1 MRIKS
6 PVGEYDYRITG
17 VRLRGTRLE
26 VDGSLG
32 MWETTM
38 VVGPRDWA
46 PFAGALGVV
55 AVAAAAL
62 GRRGSPAG

>member
-17 VRLRGTRLE
+17 LRLRGARIE

-38 VVGPRDWA
+38 VLGPRDWA
-46 PFAGALGVV
+46 PLAGALGVI
-55 AVAAAAL
+55 ALGAAAL
-62 GRRGSPAG
+62 GRRGRPAG